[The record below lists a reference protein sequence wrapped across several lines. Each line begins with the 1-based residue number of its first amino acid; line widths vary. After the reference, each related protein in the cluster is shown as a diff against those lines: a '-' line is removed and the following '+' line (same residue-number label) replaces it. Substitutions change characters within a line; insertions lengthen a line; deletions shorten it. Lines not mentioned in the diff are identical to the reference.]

1 MPWPPPTTPAAWP
14 PTRRRPLA
22 CGPGSA
28 PTSGDA
34 PEPGQA
40 RQLFEPALAIL
51 EARLGP
57 DHPETASNLDNL
69 ANVLR
74 DLGDLPA
81 ARGALER
88 AQVVFE
94 DRLGLDHP
102 DLAQTRKNLQ
112 IVLDELRKAPDNRM
126 PTGGTPP
133 LFEARVGAGNP
144 LATLI
149 P

>member
-1 MPWPPPTTPAAWP
+1 
-14 PTRRRPLA
+14 
-22 CGPGSA
+22 
-28 PTSGDA
+28 
-34 PEPGQA
+34 
-40 RQLFEPALAIL
+40 
-51 EARLGP
+51 
-57 DHPETASNLDNL
+57 
-69 ANVLR
+69 VLR